1 MLDMVKYAAIGWGA
15 ISLTWLALMLVIR
28 HVEFSYDEVRSNGNR
43 SDEIKY
49 HNEAIY
55 RDFEYFF
62 KVTLAI
68 VGGISYVASRESVD
82 KFVGDLD
89 LILEAAGFLQLM
101 TTLILFLFIVF
112 HQKSKIARWKDRFSW
127 WAPFFWQ
134 EYWICSF
141 MCSVSAAL
149 VFGLM
154 PNLIK

>member
-28 HVEFSYDEVRSNGNR
+28 QIEFSYDEVRSNGNL

-68 VGGISYVASRESVD
+68 VGGIAYVASRESVD

-89 LILEAAGFLQLM
+89 LIFDAAGFLQ
-101 TTLILFLFIVF
+101 
-112 HQKSKIARWKDRFSW
+112 
-127 WAPFFWQ
+127 
-134 EYWICSF
+134 
-141 MCSVSAAL
+141 
-149 VFGLM
+149 
-154 PNLIK
+154 